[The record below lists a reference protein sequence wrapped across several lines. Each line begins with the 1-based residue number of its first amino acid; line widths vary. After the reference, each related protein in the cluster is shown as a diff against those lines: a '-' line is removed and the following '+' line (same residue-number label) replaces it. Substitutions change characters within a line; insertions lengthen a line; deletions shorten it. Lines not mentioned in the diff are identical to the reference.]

1 MAVQDGQPMNL
12 SDSEDGEWPT
22 EEVQPLLDNKAQT
35 LGGAQHVTNI
45 PLVPLAGSRQCCSA
59 RWNLSFLMFLGFGM
73 VYALRVNLSV
83 AMVAMVNGTA
93 PQPVDNST
101 YLAVC
106 PDHSTDN
113 SSNTSRETLRVQQ
126 FQWDSTTQGVILSS
140 FFYGY
145 ILTQVPGGY
154 LAGYFGGKLFLGLGV
169 LVTAVL
175 TLLTPLA
182 ASLGVP
188 YLVILRALEG
198 FGEGVTYP
206 AMNAMWAKWAPPLE
220 RSRLM
225 TFSGTGGSFGSFVAL
240 PITGFICHSLGWAYV
255 FYIFG
260 KLFSTGAAGCIWALL
275 WFCLVTDE
283 PLSHPR
289 ISKQERDHI
298 TSSVGLQGKCHGWT
312 LPFLSMLTSL
322 PLWAI
327 IIAHFCI
334 NWSFYTLLTTLPSYM
349 SQVLH
354 FSIKENG
361 FLSAVP
367 YFTSWVMSIICGQL
381 ADRMRERRIASTT
394 FVRKM
399 FTVIGSL
406 LPAAF
411 FIATAFIDCDY
422 VAAMVF
428 LTVSSTLIAANSA
441 GFSINHIDI
450 APRYAGVL
458 LGITNTFGTLPGMIA
473 PTVVGYLTAQNALA
487 GWKIVFYI
495 SAAILTFGGVFYT
508 AFGSGEPQVW
518 SKGIP
523 EGKQRD
529 QKSIT
534 SPTLINHPVWSPD
547 PDE

>member
-12 SDSEDGEWPT
+12 SDSEDEEWPT

-45 PLVPLAGSRQCCSA
+45 SSVPLIGSRQCCSA
-59 RWNLSFLMFLGFGM
+59 RWNLSFLMFLGFSM

-83 AMVAMVNGTA
+83 AMVAMVNSTV

-106 PDHSTDN
+106 PDHSADN
-113 SSNTSRETLRVQQ
+113 SSNTSRETLKVQQ

-169 LVTAVL
+169 LVTAAL

-225 TFSGTGGSFGSFVAL
+225 TFSGTG
-240 PITGFICHSLGWAYV
+240 
-255 FYIFG
+255 
-260 KLFSTGAAGCIWALL
+260 AAGCIWALL

-298 TSSVGLQGKCHGWT
+298 TSSVGLQGQCHGWT

-349 SQVLH
+349 AQVLH

-381 ADRMRERRIASTT
+381 ADRMRERRIVSTT

-399 FTVIGSL
+399 FTVIGSV

-422 VAAMVF
+422 VAAMAF

-508 AFGSGEPQVW
+508 AFGSGEPQAW

-547 PDE
+547 PDD

>member
-1 MAVQDGQPMNL
+1 MAAGRCECICMHSEAKTFRGWPGVKKGRKEAKKNIRDRLILCKRYRDWTAEVWSKVIFSDDSPFRFCGASGKKIVQRR
-12 SDSEDGEWPT
+12 
-22 EEVQPLLDNKAQT
+22 K
-35 LGGAQHVTNI
+35 GGAQHVTNI

-225 TFSGTGGSFGSFVAL
+225 TFSGTG
-240 PITGFICHSLGWAYV
+240 
-255 FYIFG
+255 
-260 KLFSTGAAGCIWALL
+260 
-275 WFCLVTDE
+275 
-283 PLSHPR
+283 
-289 ISKQERDHI
+289 
-298 TSSVGLQGKCHGWT
+298 
-312 LPFLSMLTSL
+312 
-322 PLWAI
+322 
-327 IIAHFCI
+327 
-334 NWSFYTLLTTLPSYM
+334 
-349 SQVLH
+349 
-354 FSIKENG
+354 
-361 FLSAVP
+361 
-367 YFTSWVMSIICGQL
+367 
-381 ADRMRERRIASTT
+381 
-394 FVRKM
+394 
-399 FTVIGSL
+399 SL